1 MKKLLRYT
9 AWNWSMGGVPAMM
22 LLGLGAVSECV
33 LLIVAAGMTR
43 NAWFSYDELVAKSG
57 LLWVAAIVYMLLPI
71 STQLYQS
78 VTGRRANSDVTTL
91 TLPFPRWQILLA
103 RTLSAVVW
111 MVIAAAVQLV
121 LLAVLWGP
129 VIALQDSVASG
140 YFLFDVTAKGR
151 LWWDLADCELFRLL
165 LPSGAAGTS
174 IWLGLILAPALM
186 CASVACHSGRR
197 QGIAA
202 ILALANQ
209 ATLAAMGFSIAAG
222 SISISQIEM
231 LGYNPTTLSAL
242 VAVAAVMILLTLWG
256 LLALR
261 RSEAAA

>member
-1 MKKLLRYT
+1 MKKLFRYT
-9 AWNWSMGGVPAMM
+9 AWNWSMGGVPAMI
-22 LLGLGAVSECV
+22 LLGVGAVTECL
-33 LLIVAAGMTR
+33 LLIAAAGMVR

-57 LLWVAAIVYMLLPI
+57 ILWVAAIVYMLLPI

-78 VTGRRANSDVTTL
+78 ATNRRANSAVTTL
-91 TLPFPRWQILLA
+91 TLPLSRWQILLA
-103 RTLSAVVW
+103 RTLSAGIW
-111 MVIAAAVQLV
+111 LIIAAAAQLV

-140 YFLFDVTAKGR
+140 YFFFDVTVQGR
-151 LWWDLADCELFRLL
+151 FWWDLADCELFRLL
-165 LPSGAAGTS
+165 VPTSMVGTG

-186 CASVACHSGRR
+186 TASVSCHSGRR

-209 ATLAAMGFSIAAG
+209 AAFAVMGVSVGAG

-231 LGYNPTTLSAL
+231 LGYNPATLSAF
-242 VAVAAVMILLTLWG
+242 AVMAVVMILLTLWG
-256 LLALR
+256 LLALQ

>member
-9 AWNWSMGGVPAMM
+9 AWNWSMGSVPAMI
-22 LLGLGAVSECV
+22 LLGLGAVTEFV
-33 LLIVAAGMTR
+33 LLITAAGMVR

-57 LLWVAAIVYMLLPI
+57 LLWVATIVYMLLPI
-71 STQLYQS
+71 GTQLYQS
-78 VTGRRANSDVTTL
+78 MTGRRANSEVATL
-91 TLPFPRWQILLA
+91 TLPLPRWQILLA
-103 RTLSAVVW
+103 RTFSAIIW
-111 MVIAAAVQLV
+111 LVIAAAVQLV

-140 YFLFDVTAKGR
+140 YFFFDVTAQGR

-165 LPSGAAGTS
+165 LPTGLVGTG

-186 CASVACHSGRR
+186 TAAAACHSGRR

-202 ILALANQ
+202 ILALVNQ
-209 ATLAAMGFSIAAG
+209 AALAAMGFSIAAG
-222 SISISQIEM
+222 SISINQIETF
-231 LGYNPTTLSAL
+231 GCNPATLLAL
-242 VAVAAVMILLTLWG
+242 AVMAAVVVLLTLWG

-261 RSEAAA
+261 RSEAVA

>member
-1 MKKLLRYT
+1 MKKMLRYT
-9 AWNWSMGGVPAMM
+9 AWNWSMGSVPAVM

-33 LLIVAAGMTR
+33 LLIAAAGMTR

-57 LLWVAAIVYMLLPI
+57 FLWVATTVYMLLPI

-78 VTGRRANSDVTTL
+78 VTGRRVISEVTTL
-91 TLPFPRWQILLA
+91 TLPLPRWQILLA
-103 RTLSAVVW
+103 RTLSAGIW
-111 MVIAAAVQLV
+111 LVIAAAVQMV

-140 YFLFDVTAKGR
+140 YFFFDVTAQGR

-165 LPSGAAGTS
+165 VPSGAAG
-174 IWLGLILAPALM
+174 ICLWLGLVLAPALM
-186 CASVACHSGRR
+186 SASVTCHSGRR
-197 QGIAA
+197 RGFAA
-202 ILALANQ
+202 VLALANQ
-209 ATLAAMGFSIAAG
+209 AALAVIGFSVAAG

-231 LGYNPTTLSAL
+231 FGFNPATASVL
-242 VAVAAVMILLTLWG
+242 AVMAAVVILLMIWG

-261 RSEAAA
+261 YSEAAA